1 LCMKRW
7 IIPFFAL
14 LLLSSGATKD
24 ISHTLIVIEPHI
36 GEGRID
42 VTQEY
47 TLTTNGL
54 TEFEI
59 LTISLS
65 YVDLHIFDDE
75 KELDYEI
82 GDNILVGKNI
92 YRKVTVFFPQPI
104 TAPYDFTV
112 EYWFITSGTGKP
124 VTGKYLY
131 NIVNLTDTTSVTLS
145 VPLTDITATSRA
157 SPTPDITRTEDR
169 TVFSYELGEDT
180 SIILPYELEEGVDCN
195 DTASKT
201 FSCQSYSFTVSYPKK
216 AEVFTEDI
224 KTFVEDWFP
233 IFLDET
239 ATPPRYQHFEITLD
253 RQEDTWAAAEYTG
266 SGRINI
272 LINNTASYPSQYLA
286 HELTHSYIGE
296 FPRYLE
302 EGMANYFQNQVAG
315 RLAPP
320 LPENFIP
327 NQEWYFKT
335 YERQFGERVDV
346 TSSKYGLGLTDKQ
359 EALIYAKYNKGMYL
373 IYEIDHTCGQET
385 VQQMLRI
392 LAEERDCTLDYLVHS
407 LDKGEEVFTILRK
420 YGFEVVPPYA
430 YSAELLLTE
439 VERESWWSFVLC
451 HGSGLKSEL
460 VTAAP
465 GDVPEIIEDIEH
477 ERDLA
482 SRTVAVVTGLVVGL
496 LGGIVA
502 RCGGKIYDE
511 RKRNPRVVYYL
522 YFLPV
527 MGSCMGSGYFL
538 YELLFSGYKLRW
550 ILLNACAPW
559 ALGLL
564 SGIMIGIAAFI
575 LLEKWIVNS
584 SAILDVV
591 WATFFFALTVLAM
604 FFLMLQGILLG
615 LGYVMSLVAV
625 FLLKRQLISRKQ
637 EELT

>member
-1 LCMKRW
+1 MKRW

-24 ISHTLIVIEPHI
+24 TSHTLIIIEPHI
-36 GEGRID
+36 GENRID

-59 LTISLS
+59 LTIALS
-65 YVDLHIFDDE
+65 YVDLHIFDDQ

-92 YRKVTVFFPQPI
+92 YRKVAVFFPQPI
-104 TAPYDFTV
+104 TAPYHFTV
-112 EYWFITSGTGKP
+112 KYWFITSGTGKP

-169 TVFSYELGEDT
+169 TIFSYELGEDT
-180 SIILPYELEEGVDCN
+180 SIILPYEPEEGVDYS
-195 DTASKT
+195 DTASRT
-201 FSCQSYSFTVSYPKK
+201 FSYQSYSFTVTYPEK
-216 AEVFTEDI
+216 AEVFTQDI

-233 IFLDET
+233 IFLEET
-239 ATPPRYQHFEITLD
+239 ATPPEYQHFGITLD
-253 RQEDTWAAAEYTG
+253 KREDTWAAAEYVG

-272 LINNTASYPSQYLA
+272 LINNTASYPSQFLA

-320 LPENFIP
+320 LPEHFIP
-327 NQEWYFKT
+327 SQEWYFQT
-335 YERQFGERVDV
+335 YERQFSEPVDV

-392 LAEERDCTLDYLVHS
+392 LAEERNCTLDYLVHR
-407 LDKGEEVFTILRK
+407 LDKGEDVYVILRK

-439 VERESWWSFVLC
+439 VEQESWWSLVLC
-451 HGSGLKSEL
+451 HGSGFKSEL
-460 VTAAP
+460 VTADS
-465 GDVPEIIEDIEH
+465 GDVPEIMGDIEH
-477 ERDLA
+477 VRDLA
-482 SRTVAVVTGLVVGL
+482 SQTVAVVTGLVVGL
-496 LGGIVA
+496 LSGIVVT
-502 RCGGKIYDE
+502 CGRKMYSA
-511 RKRNPRVVYYL
+511 RKRNPSVVYYL
-522 YFLPV
+522 YLVPV
-527 MGSCMGSGYFL
+527 IGSCMGSGYFL

-559 ALGLL
+559 VLGLL

-584 SAILDVV
+584 GAILDMV
-591 WATFFFALTVLAM
+591 WATFFFALMVLAM
-604 FFLMLQGILLG
+604 YFLMLQGLLLG

-625 FLLKRQLISRKQ
+625 VFLKRQLTSKKQ
-637 EELT
+637 EELA